1 MHAPPKCA
9 SSERD
14 SMSEIQLQV
23 AGTVRD
29 DVRALAAY
37 PVADAAGML
46 KLDAMENPYRLVDA
60 LTPRDRGELSQRLL
74 AAQTNRYPAPNADA
88 LRAKLREVM
97 LIPAHCDILLGNGSD
112 ELIDMIAVACARPGA
127 VLLSAWPSFVMYR
140 MSAQL
145 AGLRFVGVDL
155 ALDSR
160 SHSFQLDLPGMLAAI
175 EEHQP
180 GIVYLSYP
188 NNPTGALYDDDDIEA
203 IVRAAPGLVVIDEAY
218 HAFAER
224 TWMTRLEAFPN
235 LVVMRTLSKSG
246 LAGVRLGYMAGHPHW
261 LREFDKVRPPY
272 NINVLT
278 QVYAQFALEH
288 HHVLDTQAQLLREQ
302 CTLLATSLSQIAG
315 ITVYASAA
323 NFLLFRVANAGAVFD
338 ALQSR
343 KVLVKYLG
351 LAHPLLHDCLRVTVS
366 TPDENQQFVRALRA
380 ALGAPAQS

>member
-1 MHAPPKCA
+1 M
-9 SSERD
+9 
-14 SMSEIQLQV
+14 QLQV
-23 AGTVRD
+23 ESTVRD
-29 DVRALAAY
+29 EVRALAAY
-37 PVADAAGML
+37 HVADATGMV
-46 KLDAMENPYRLVDA
+46 KLDAMENPHRLVDA
-60 LTPRDRGELSQRLL
+60 LTPRDRGELAHRLL
-74 AAQTNRYPAPNADA
+74 AAETNRYPAPNADV
-88 LRAKLREVM
+88 LREKLRQTM
-97 LIPAHCDILLGNGSD
+97 QIPQQSEILLGNGSD

-145 AGLRFVGVDL
+145 AGLRFIGVDL
-155 ALDSR
+155 VLDNA
-160 SHSFQLDLPGMLAAI
+160 HQAFTLNLPAMLAAI
-175 EEHQP
+175 KQHQP

-188 NNPTGALYDDDDIEA
+188 NNPTGALYDDADVESV
-203 IVRAAPGLVVIDEAY
+203 VRAAPGLVVIDEAY
-218 HAFAER
+218 HAFAGR
-224 TWMTRLEAFPN
+224 SWMARLPEFPN

-288 HHVLDTQAQLLREQ
+288 IHVLDTQAALLREQ
-302 CTLLATSLSQIAG
+302 RTLLATSLADIAG
-315 ITVYASAA
+315 ITVFASAA
-323 NFLLFRVANAGAVFD
+323 NFLLFRVANARAVFD